1 MVDPTAPEPPDS
13 AASAPLEP
21 GTRLGH
27 YEIQGKLGS
36 GGMGWVYR
44 ALDQRLNRAVALKVL
59 PPGRLVADETHT
71 LSREAHAASAL
82 NHPNIVT
89 IYEIGREGAIDFIA
103 MECVG
108 GQTLH
113 QRIAHRLPLP
123 EALALAVQIAGA
135 IAAAHEAGIVHR
147 DLKPGNIMVTETGLV
162 KILDFGLAKRFTSA
176 GESEAPATLTMTE
189 PGKVYGT
196 IAYMS
201 PEQAEGK
208 DVDARSD
215 IFSFGCVLY
224 EMITSKRAFHGDS
237 SVRTL
242 VAVVVQDPLPV
253 RELSPGVP
261 KALERIVETCLRK
274 KRTERWQNMAD
285 VKLLLQDAVKDA
297 AIKDPDLAPP
307 SGSSGHRSMW
317 VRVCMAALAG
327 ALMAGGAF
335 WGLMRPEP
343 DTSRA
348 PVLRRVTNDFG
359 LSAYP
364 SLSRDGSLLAFA
376 SDRAGDGH
384 LDIWIQQ
391 IGGSDPIRL
400 TSDPADDS
408 DPTISPDGTRV
419 AFRSERAGG
428 GIYAV
433 PSLGGDE
440 ILLAPGGRN
449 PRFSPDGRWIAYWE
463 GRENANFL
471 PGSARVFVVE
481 AGGGQPRLVSNS
493 LPGALYPV
501 WSPKGDALL
510 VLGPHPPPSPISDWW
525 IVPLDNSPA
534 KRTGAM
540 ERIYSEQLGP
550 AGWQS
555 FIVPLEWRAEGGGM
569 VLFSASYGKH
579 AGDADYSN
587 LREIGLSPAGR
598 VGGRSQA
605 LTQGPGHHLQA
616 SLAAAGDRGR
626 MAFADLTWKPDI
638 WTVAIDA
645 DRGLVRGEMKR
656 VTPDQPYS
664 MSPSLS
670 ADGTRVAFVSR
681 QLGRWGLHIIDL
693 KTGKRTTLVSS
704 NARLHNPRLSG
715 DGATAA
721 YSDDGFNIFSIPSRG
736 GSVGKLCE
744 GCGITMGVSFDG
756 KLVSHEPKELEDLLA
771 FDRSQRKIVKLAPRP
786 NGDTILTGGQFASD
800 GKWIAFHATTK
811 QSATARIWVARI
823 DGNLPVPPEK
833 WIAVTDGNS
842 LDKDAAWAPGGALL
856 YFLSERDG
864 FRCIWARKLDPATK
878 APLGVPF
885 AVQHFHTARRSL
897 RRIVNNTGT
906 TGLTVA
912 PGQMMFAFGELTGS
926 IWLAEKPE

>member
-1 MVDPTAPEPPDS
+1 MNSPTAPEPPDS
-13 AASAPLEP
+13 AAAAPLEP

-44 ALDQRLNRAVALKVL
+44 AVDDRLDRAVALKVL
-59 PPGRLVADETHT
+59 PPGRLVPDETHT

-108 GQTLH
+108 GQTLR
-113 QRIAHRLPLP
+113 QLIAHRMPLP
-123 EALALAVQIAGA
+123 EALALAVQIADA
-135 IAAAHEAGIVHR
+135 LAAAHEAGIVHR

-162 KILDFGLAKRFTSA
+162 KILDFGLAKRFASA
-176 GESEAPATLTMTE
+176 AESEAGATMTMTE

-224 EMITSKRAFHGDS
+224 EMLTGKRAFHGDS
-237 SVRTL
+237 SIRTL
-242 VAVVVQDPLPV
+242 AAVVIQDPLPV
-253 RELSPGVP
+253 HELSPGVP
-261 KALERIVETCLRK
+261 KALERIVEACLRK

-297 AIKDPDLAPP
+297 AIKDLDLVSP
-307 SGSSGHRSMW
+307 SGSSGRRSMW

-335 WGLMRPEP
+335 WGLMRPAP

-376 SDRAGDGH
+376 SDRAGDGN
-384 LDIWIQQ
+384 LDVWIQQ
-391 IGGSDPIRL
+391 IGGRDPIRL

-449 PRFSPDGRWIAYWE
+449 PHFSPDGRWVAYWE

-481 AGGGQPRLVSNS
+481 SGGGQPRLVNGG
-493 LPGALYPV
+493 LPAALYPV

-510 VLGPHPPPSPISDWW
+510 VLGPHPPPSPLSDWW

-534 KRTGAM
+534 RRTGAM
-540 ERIYSEQLGP
+540 ERIYSEELGP
-550 AGWQS
+550 AAWQG
-555 FIVPLEWRAEGGGM
+555 FIVPLEWRAEGDGV

-587 LREIGLSPAGR
+587 LREIGLTPAGR
-598 VGGRSQA
+598 VGGRTQP

-616 SLAAAGDRGR
+616 SLAPSSDRGR

-645 DRGLVRGEMKR
+645 DRGLVHGEMKKI
-656 VTPDQPYS
+656 TPDQPYA

-681 QLGRWGLHIIDL
+681 QLGRWGLHL
-693 KTGKRTTLVSS
+693 VHLPTGKGTTLVSS
-704 NARLHNPRLSG
+704 GARLHNPRLSG
-715 DGATAA
+715 DGATVA
-721 YSDDGFNIFSIPSRG
+721 YSDDGFNLFSIPSRG
-736 GSVGKLCE
+736 GSVDQLCE
-744 GCGITMGVSFDG
+744 GCGITMGISFDG
-756 KLVSHEPKELEDLLA
+756 RLVSHEPKELEDLLA

-786 NGDTILTGGQFASD
+786 NGDTILTGGRFASD

-811 QSATARIWVARI
+811 QAATARIWVARI
-823 DGNLPVPPEK
+823 DGSLPVPPER

-885 AVQHFHTARRSL
+885 AVQHFHTTRRSL

-912 PGQMMFAFGELTGS
+912 AGQMMFAFGELTGS
-926 IWLAEKPE
+926 IWLEEKPE

>member
-1 MVDPTAPEPPDS
+1 MIDPTGPEPPDS
-13 AASAPLEP
+13 AAAAPLEP

-44 ALDQRLNRAVALKVL
+44 ALDRRLNRAVALKVL
-59 PPGRLVADETHT
+59 PPGQLVANETHT

-108 GQTLH
+108 GQTL
-113 QRIAHRLPLP
+113 RETIAHRMPLT
-123 EALALAVQIAGA
+123 EALALAVQIAEA
-135 IAAAHEAGIVHR
+135 LAAAHEAGIVHR

-162 KILDFGLAKRFTSA
+162 KILDFGLAKRFASA
-176 GESEAPATLTMTE
+176 GDSEAPVTLTMTE
-189 PGKVYGT
+189 PGKVFGT

-224 EMITSKRAFHGDS
+224 EMITGKRTFRGDS
-237 SVRTL
+237 SVGTL
-242 VAVVVQDPLPV
+242 AAVVMQDPPPL

-261 KALERIVETCLRK
+261 KALERLVETCLRK

-285 VKLLLQDAVKDA
+285 IKLLLQDAIKDA
-297 AIKDPDLAPP
+297 AVKDPEPAL
-307 SGSSGHRSMW
+307 SGSTGRRSMW
-317 VRVCMAALAG
+317 VRVGMAALAG
-327 ALMAGGAF
+327 ALLAGGAF
-335 WGLMRPEP
+335 WGLMRPAP

-364 SLSRDGSLLAFA
+364 ALSRDGSLLAFA
-376 SDRAGDGH
+376 SDRAGDGN

-391 IGGSDPIRL
+391 ISGRDPIRL

-433 PSLGGDE
+433 PAFVGDE

-463 GRENANFL
+463 GRENTNFL
-471 PGSARVFVVE
+471 PGSTRVFVVE
-481 AGGGQPRLVSNS
+481 SGGGQPRLVSGG
-493 LPGALYPV
+493 LTGAIYPV
-501 WSPKGDALL
+501 WSPKGDTLL
-510 VLGPHPPPSPISDWW
+510 VLGPHPRPGPQFDWW

-534 KRTGAM
+534 RRTGAM
-540 ERIYSEQLGP
+540 ERIYSEELGP
-550 AGWQS
+550 AAWQS
-555 FIVPLEWRAEGGGM
+555 FIVPLEWRAEGDGV
-569 VLFSASYGKH
+569 VLFSASYGKR
-579 AGDADYSN
+579 AGEADYSN
-587 LREIGLSPAGR
+587 LLEIGLSPDGR
-598 VGGRSQA
+598 VGGRTHA

-616 SLAAAGDRGR
+616 SMAAASDRGR

-645 DRGLVRGEMKR
+645 DRGLVRGEVKKL
-656 VTPDQPYS
+656 TPDQPYS

-670 ADGTRVAFVSR
+670 ADGTKVAFVSR

-693 KTGKRTTLVSS
+693 PAGKRTTLVTSDS
-704 NARLHNPRLSG
+704 RLHNSRLSG
-715 DGATAA
+715 DGASVA
-721 YSDDGFNIFSIPSRG
+721 YSDDSYSIFSIPSRG
-736 GSVGKLCE
+736 GSVDKLCE
-744 GCGITMGVSFDG
+744 GCGVTMGVSYDG
-756 KLVSHEPKELEDLLA
+756 KLVSDEPLEEEDLMA

-786 NGDTILTGGQFASD
+786 NGDTILTGGSFAPD

-811 QSATARIWVARI
+811 QSATARVWVARI
-823 DGNLPVPPEK
+823 DGNLPVPPER

-842 LDKDAAWAPGGALL
+842 LDRDAAWAPGGALL

-878 APLGVPF
+878 APVGEPF
-885 AVQHFHTARRSL
+885 AVLHFHSTRRSL

-906 TGLTVA
+906 TGLSVA

-926 IWLAEKPE
+926 IWLEEKPE